1 MKIELKN
8 IKHSP
13 SLSEET
19 EAFTANIYIDD
30 VLAGYAS
37 NRGHG
42 GPTDYGHANEKGR
55 ELIKKAEEY
64 CNGLPPTQYPATEN
78 MEAFSVDM
86 NLENYIDELL
96 GKHLD
101 QKILQQFRNQI
112 KRAMEKSI
120 VVGVPDQSF
129 RQFSFKTPIAQILNH
144 PRGHEVLASNIREG
158 VIPKMKEGE
167 MILNTNIPISVYAEA
182 KIPENRY
189 VEREQQEKQASRETK
204 QKKTGKKL

>member
-19 EAFTANIYIDD
+19 EAFTANIYVDD
-30 VLAGYAS
+30 VLAGFAS

-42 GPTDYGHANEKGR
+42 GPTDYDHANEKGR

-64 CNGLPPTQYPATEN
+64 CKTLPATHYPASHG

-86 NLENYIDELL
+86 NLENYIDDLL

-101 QKILQQFRNQI
+101 QKILQQFRNKI
-112 KRAMEKSI
+112 NKVMESAI

-129 RQFSFKTPIAQILNH
+129 RPFSFKTPLAQILNH
-144 PRGHEVLASNIREG
+144 PRGHEILADNIREK
-158 VIPKMKEGE
+158 VMPALKDGE
-167 MILNTNIPISVYAEA
+167 IILNTNIPTSVYAEA
-182 KIPENRY
+182 KVPENLHRPW
-189 VEREQQEKQASRETK
+189 EKQPAKETK